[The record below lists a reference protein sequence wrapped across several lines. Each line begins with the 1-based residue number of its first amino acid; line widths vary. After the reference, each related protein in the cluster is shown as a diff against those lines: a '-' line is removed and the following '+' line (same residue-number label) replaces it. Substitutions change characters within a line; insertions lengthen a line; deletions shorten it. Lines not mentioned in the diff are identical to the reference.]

1 MDRKNITEIVKDFEK
16 GLNDPKKRY
25 TSYDYCYNYFRQT
38 ENLTDD
44 IEKSC
49 LVLGFY
55 LASWGMLRGSSF
67 LLEKSAKYLE
77 PTIKYIS
84 ELDKSI
90 WNIDVDQYNEDNI
103 TEILKVYNGVKE
115 NLVEKYNTK
124 SGSEE
129 YRTHLTLVSKVLL
142 GVFGFVTAFD
152 QYFCYT
158 FREIYREREN
168 CAFTSF
174 NRKSLECIKDFYDK
188 NKSEIDKLSKGIK
201 TFNFN
206 TGKYTE
212 LNYTKAK
219 IIDMYGFNYGL
230 MKDRKKT

>member
-1 MDRKNITEIVKDFEK
+1 MENNITSIVNDFKES
-16 GLNDPKKRY
+16 LSTPNERY

-38 ENLTDD
+38 DLTND

-67 LLEKSAKYLE
+67 LLQKSIKHLE
-77 PTIKYIS
+77 PTIEYIS
-84 ELDKSI
+84 TLDKSF
-90 WNIDVDQYNEDNI
+90 WNIDVDQYTNENI
-103 TEILKVYNGVKE
+103 DTILEIYENIKLK
-115 NLVEKYNTK
+115 LVPQNKA
-124 SGSEE
+124 
-129 YRTHLTLVSKVLL
+129 HLTLVTKVLL
-142 GVFGFVTAFD
+142 GVFGFVPAFD

-158 FREIYREREN
+158 FRKIYKEQEN

-174 NRKSLECIKDFYDK
+174 NQKSLNCIKDFYDK
-188 NKSEIDKLSKGIK
+188 NKIEIDRLSAK
-201 TFNFN
+201 TYTLDFE
-206 TGKYTE
+206 TGEKTK

-230 MKDRKKT
+230 KK